1 MNQPHEM
8 PGPEVPPSEEIHGAD
23 VAADRPRP
31 ESAREEH
38 STGRWA
44 TRLSLRQAKR
54 LVVLVLGM
62 SVMLL
67 GICLLV
73 LPGPGLV
80 LMAGAL
86 AILGTEFAIARRW
99 LVKLRRFSNDSVKK
113 LRPRGE
119 G

>member
-1 MNQPHEM
+1 MN
-8 PGPEVPPSEEIHGAD
+8 PPQESLDCRKAD
-23 VAADRPRP
+23 AVECGTAPAPTKQTNP
-31 ESAREEH
+31 SLA
-38 STGRWA
+38 GIFKNV
-44 TRLSLRQAKR
+44 SLRQAKR
-54 LVVLVLGM
+54 IVVLVLGV

-99 LVKLRRFSNDSVKK
+99 LQKLRRFSAESIEK
-113 LRPRGE
+113 LRPRNNDWHG
-119 G
+119 